1 MKTIFKY
8 FTIIVLSA
16 WMVSCVKLV
25 DPTQTD
31 IAVGYWEA
39 TEVFINRENQGSF
52 ASITR
57 LELERNGTYLMVQA
71 DNRASGGTWEIS
83 GDAST
88 LTLTDDNGEE
98 VIVFNISSL
107 TIERLHMH
115 RIIGSDIAGDI
126 EVRYR
131 MVKANTGQ
139 TY

>member
-25 DPTQTD
+25 EPTQAD
-31 IAVGYWEA
+31 LAVGYWEA
-39 TEVFINRENQGSF
+39 TEVFINREVPNTSF
-52 ASITR
+52 ITI
-57 LELERNGTYLMVQA
+57 LELERNGAYLMVQG
-71 DNRASGGTWEIS
+71 DNRASGGTWEFS
-83 GDAST
+83 GDGST

-98 VIVFNISSL
+98 VLVFNVSSL

-131 MVKANTGQ
+131 MVKTNTG